1 MAALMMWLWNGF
13 NRVLDG
19 SIFVARE
26 PAPPPMDPDHPFVRE
41 HIKGHHGK
49 YSTQYQGTSADAP
62 PPYAYAQESEHRA
75 ELAQQLRGLVSPA
88 LLFLHLS
95 STPHTDDSA
104 IVQIVDIYCSNQAA
118 EKFEPHDIVDLI
130 LKFHISDAAK
140 VCPPPKKKHA
150 HEKRESERSECECV
164 PKRARARA
172 TLLLIGLFCF
182 CFWPCYRWTLCM
194 RLFPRAGSAQTLMPR
209 PAEPFSQLWKQT

>member
-130 LKFHISDAAK
+130 LKFPISGAAK
-140 VCPPPKKKHA
+140 VCPPPQKKNTRMRRGRVRGVSVSVCLRELARVRRCCLLVCFVFVFGLATGGHCACDCFQELAQLKH
-150 HEKRESERSECECV
+150 
-164 PKRARARA
+164 
-172 TLLLIGLFCF
+172 
-182 CFWPCYRWTLCM
+182 
-194 RLFPRAGSAQTLMPR
+194 
-209 PAEPFSQLWKQT
+209 